1 MNISEEGEPGNSVCA
16 TSLSLIQ
23 LEAPSKMLRGEFER
37 LQNPPTNK
45 DAAGEQLPLKI
56 KDLTREYRIARSN
69 RQRTGV
75 ASKSP
80 ECPLSIG
87 YYESKGSW
95 TKIKKWCEA
104 HTPTCKFATAM
115 KTLPRPLVNKAV
127 KIAIQGGDIGYND
140 IKLIAKSVYG
150 EYELDD
156 EMRRVLK
163 NSKYEMLSKH
173 SLTGPKFE
181 ENIERWYTTLE
192 GRGYTV
198 DRREIEDG
206 KSAMRILVPHYEAI
220 VTASTRPP

>member
-1 MNISEEGEPGNSVCA
+1 
-16 TSLSLIQ
+16 
-23 LEAPSKMLRGEFER
+23 MLRGEFER

-45 DAAGEQLPLKI
+45 DAAREQLPLKI

-75 ASKSP
+75 ASESP
-80 ECPLSIG
+80 ECPLNIG

-95 TKIKKWCEA
+95 TKIKKWCKA
-104 HTPTCKFATAM
+104 HAPTCKFATAM